1 MEFEKSPY
9 FEYTD
14 INNETFSIDFQTLLN
29 KYNYIGI
36 FGNLGTTKRQ
46 INQFKSNFAIVVIRF
61 TAGPQTSFFS
71 LI

>member
-61 TAGPQTSFFS
+61 TAGPQTSFFH
-71 LI
+71 